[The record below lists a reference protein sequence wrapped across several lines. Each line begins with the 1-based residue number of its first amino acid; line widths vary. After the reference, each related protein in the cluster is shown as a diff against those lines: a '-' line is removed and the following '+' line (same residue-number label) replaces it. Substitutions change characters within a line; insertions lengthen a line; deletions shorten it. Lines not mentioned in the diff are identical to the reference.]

1 VLHEVSEAARLAST
15 RTEPLINRS
24 PIREII
30 FAVRAIMPLCAALVL
45 LLVVVLRI
53 PLPVSHF
60 DSSIDAAEEEEQRQ
74 QRQRRQQLLEV
85 LQQPAEQGT
94 LSHSELSCTASEEE
108 IHAQPAGEACMA
120 DALSTILVPG
130 DLGQAASQQ
139 SAAAKVPEGG
149 AAADASVQGTDAIKG
164 GVHITSSYAGEQ
176 RVSAEASAS
185 ACAAAGS
192 STGGCCVWLRQH
204 SALLCGMLFCQ
215 VGMILFNL
223 GLSYGFTA
231 LGDMTGTWLPSS
243 FLKLPYA
250 PGSPYYSVA
259 GKRPECTVNFN
270 LGAK

>member
-1 VLHEVSEAARLAST
+1 
-15 RTEPLINRS
+15 
-24 PIREII
+24 
-30 FAVRAIMPLCAALVL
+30 M
-45 LLVVVLRI
+45 
-53 PLPVSHF
+53 
-60 DSSIDAAEEEEQRQ
+60 
-74 QRQRRQQLLEV
+74 
-85 LQQPAEQGT
+85 
-94 LSHSELSCTASEEE
+94 
-108 IHAQPAGEACMA
+108 
-120 DALSTILVPG
+120 
-130 DLGQAASQQ
+130 
-139 SAAAKVPEGG
+139 
-149 AAADASVQGTDAIKG
+149 
-164 GVHITSSYAGEQ
+164 HITSSYAGEQ

-215 VGMILFNL
+215 VGMILFKL